1 MINLNGNSTKL
12 LYLSKFFSSR
22 HKPAVQESE
31 NLFSLLLQ
39 NTHEIIVLVDAA
51 KRIIYRS
58 PSATRI
64 TGWAN
69 SEINSSEKFR
79 QTIHPD
85 DIKKLDSYLKEA
97 FENPGKLIPTLLRS
111 VHKDGHYIYLEGSAC
126 NLMHNEKV
134 NAIVFNVRDVTERI
148 LKEQELVQSRERI
161 IEREQQLQL
170 YVEHSPVAIAM
181 FDNELRHIVVSH
193 RWLADYNLAGKDVIG
208 KTLEEVFPGLPQ
220 KWKDIYQRS
229 LGGAIEKHEEDAIE
243 RGDGSITFLRW
254 EIRPWYTA
262 AGTIGGAITF
272 TENITERKKA
282 EAKIAADEE
291 KYRQLLES
299 ISDGFMALDTAWN
312 IVYIN
317 SQSQRFFGHS
327 AGYLRGKNIW
337 EVFPNAVNGPF
348 HRAYK
353 QAMETQQHV
362 QFIDFSPYSNLWLQ
376 TNVYPSPAGLTV
388 YFTDITELKKLEQE
402 LLEQQQKEQ
411 LRVTAAIIDAGEKER
426 NSIGEEL
433 HDNVNQILT
442 GIFLQLSRVKS
453 QQQEAGSIVDTSMQY
468 LKKAIEENRKISKE
482 LIIPEFVTVPLL
494 TQLESLVEYML
505 GDTGCKISINTGSC
519 KEEMLSEKQKL
530 IAYRVLQEQCTN
542 ITKYAHAD
550 AVSFFLTTDDNLFKM
565 MIADNGV
572 GMDAAAVSNGIGLR
586 NIKSR
591 LSLVNGAVH
600 ITTSPGNGFIL
611 EVVFP
616 VNQPEVV

>member
-1 MINLNGNSTKL
+1 MKL
-12 LYLSKFFSSR
+12 LYLYKFFSTR
-22 HKPAVQESE
+22 HKPAVQENE
-31 NLFSLLLQ
+31 NLFSLLLE
-39 NTHEIIVLVDAA
+39 NNNEIIVMIDAA
-51 KRIIYRS
+51 QNVIYRS

-64 TGWAN
+64 SGWTD
-69 SEINSSEKFR
+69 EDVKQPGILHH
-79 QTIHPD
+79 TTHPD
-85 DIKKLDSYLKEA
+85 DLQKLDGYIKEVLQH
-97 FENPGKLIPTLLRS
+97 PGKTVNTFLRTL
-111 VHKDGHYIYLEGSAC
+111 HKDGHYMYMEGSVR
-126 NLMHNEKV
+126 NLLHDKNV
-134 NAIVFNVRDVTERI
+134 AAIIFNVRNVTDHVLR
-148 LKEQELVQSRERI
+148 EQELVHSRERI

-170 YVEHSPVAIAM
+170 YVEHSPAAIAM
-181 FDNELRHIVVSH
+181 FDNELRHIVVSR

-229 LGGAIEKHEEDAIE
+229 LTGAVEKNEEDAIE

-299 ISDGFMALDTAWN
+299 ISDGFIALDTAWN
-312 IVYIN
+312 IVYTN

-327 AGYLRGKNIW
+327 AEYLRGKNIW

-388 YFTDITELKKLEQE
+388 YFTDITELKKLEQN
-402 LLEQQQKEQ
+402 LQEQQQKEQ
-411 LRVTAAIIDAGEKER
+411 LRVTAAIIEAEEKER
-426 NSIGEEL
+426 NIIGEEL

-468 LKKAIEENRKISKE
+468 LKKAIDENRKISKE

-505 GDTGCKISINTGSC
+505 GDTGCKININTGGC

-550 AVSFFLTTDDNLFKM
+550 TVSFLLTTDDNLFKM

-572 GMDAAAVSNGIGLR
+572 GMDAAAVTNGIGLR

-600 ITTSPGNGFIL
+600 ITTSPGNGFIM

-616 VNQPEVV
+616 VNS